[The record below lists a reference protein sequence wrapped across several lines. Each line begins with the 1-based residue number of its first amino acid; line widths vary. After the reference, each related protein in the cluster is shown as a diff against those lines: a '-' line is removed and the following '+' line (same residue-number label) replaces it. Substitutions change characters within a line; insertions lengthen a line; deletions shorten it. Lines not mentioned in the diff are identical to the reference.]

1 MSALIECHDLTMV
14 YGNSKALDKVNFEL
28 QSGQPIALVG
38 PNGAGKSSLFSILAG
53 YTPATSGEAKI
64 LGHNVGS
71 PELIG
76 RIGALPQDALFDP
89 NLTISQQL
97 SFLARLQG
105 FGRRESVSEASRV
118 LELMLLS
125 NVTKDKIGALSHGMK
140 KRVAIAQALMGQPE
154 LVLLDEPTAGLD
166 PANARNIRQQVM
178 ALAGETTFLISS
190 HNLEELERLCGEVL
204 YLEQGVLKAQQLIG
218 QQMTPYSNHDSPSQ
232 AGNGLHQHVL
242 SYLSLRLTA
251 KNSVLENKLKALQSV
266 AAVDCQQ
273 GDEFVIAYDHQQ
285 NPILDQHLLLLLAE
299 SKISYRQITHGQSL
313 EDQLFKK

>member
-1 MSALIECHDLTMV
+1 M
-14 YGNSKALDKVNFEL
+14 
-28 QSGQPIALVG
+28 
-38 PNGAGKSSLFSILAG
+38 
-53 YTPATSGEAKI
+53 
-64 LGHNVGS
+64 
-71 PELIG
+71 
-76 RIGALPQDALFDP
+76 
-89 NLTISQQL
+89 

-105 FGRRESVSEASRV
+105 FSRRDSIIEASRV

-140 KRVAIAQALMGQPE
+140 KRVAIAQALMGKPE

-204 YLEQGVLKAQQLIG
+204 YLEQGELKAQQLIG
-218 QQMTPYSNHDSPSQ
+218 QQTTQHANHNTSSQ
-232 AGNGLHQHVL
+232 VGEASQQQVL

-251 KNSVLENKLKALQSV
+251 KNSVLEAKIKQLEGVSN
-266 AAVDCQQ
+266 VDCQQ
-273 GDEFVIAYDHQQ
+273 GDEFVIAYNYQQ

-313 EDQLFKK
+313 EDQLFRK